1 MFSPFYNRV
10 IRKMVVAFGNLFND
24 ITLIRYNNE
33 LTQEF
38 ERIKVPLI
46 YSPKEKFITRL
57 FSDPDLTRSLNTIVP
72 RMGFE
77 ITGYTYDPSRK
88 PITTLK
94 NFGTSS
100 TSNAIRVQN
109 VGVPYDMEFTLSI
122 YVRNIEDGTQIVEQ
136 ILPYFTPDYT
146 VTIDFVDGIAETTKD
161 IPFILNSVDNT
172 IEYEGD
178 FTTTRLIIWNLNFTA
193 KTFFFGPVTQGKIIA
208 GQYHS
213 ANGNPVLDQNGRQVG
228 GVIINAY
235 TEIFNRQL
243 QEIKMEEP
251 GFGNYRDNEVIRVAN
266 SSIFGLVTA
275 WSSNTKTLY
284 ARDWNGT
291 VKEGDVIIGDET
303 NSSWTVDNLNGTY
316 VKLYTSQTVQSPL
329 TAAANDDYGFTTTI
343 TEFPDA

>member
-1 MFSPFYNRV
+1 M
-10 IRKMVVAFGNLFND
+10 
-24 ITLIRYNNE
+24 
-33 LTQEF
+33 
-38 ERIKVPLI
+38 
-46 YSPKEKFITRL
+46 
-57 FSDPDLTRSLNTIVP
+57 
-72 RMGFE
+72 
-77 ITGYTYDPSRK
+77 
-88 PITTLK
+88 
-94 NFGTSS
+94 
-100 TSNAIRVQN
+100 
-109 VGVPYDMEFTLSI
+109 
-122 YVRNIEDGTQIVEQ
+122 
-136 ILPYFTPDYT
+136 
-146 VTIDFVDGIAETTKD
+146 
-161 IPFILNSVDNT
+161 
-172 IEYEGD
+172 
-178 FTTTRLIIWNLNFTA
+178 
-193 KTFFFGPVTQGKIIA
+193 
-208 GQYHS
+208 
-213 ANGNPVLDQNGRQVG
+213 DQNGRQVG